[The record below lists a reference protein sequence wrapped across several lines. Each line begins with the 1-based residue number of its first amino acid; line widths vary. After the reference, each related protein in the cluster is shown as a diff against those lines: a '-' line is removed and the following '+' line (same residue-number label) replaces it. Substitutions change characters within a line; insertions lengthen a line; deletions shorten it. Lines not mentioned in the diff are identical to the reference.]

1 MPKLFRTY
9 VQVGLLAGALTYL
22 LLRFIVGWSFDVWAF
37 SGDPVPFPA
46 LASLGVMYLIGV
58 YTPTALALRPA
69 KADSDALRVGL
80 TLLAFLATLPL
91 AANVGAITYN
101 SLYLVI
107 GIWQF
112 VSAFVG
118 ILTAV
123 ACLTLGTAAIRPDA
137 VREGHIPGLANTPR
151 RVPGQSTGPSPARSV
166 APVNSRLAREVIILS
181 RFAIDQA
188 QGIAE
193 NVFRPMEE
201 DVETKYAMLGQA
213 SDQIDRV
220 VVFASDQVIKE
231 VTPTKV
237 SYDQSRLLEF
247 LRRSGAS
254 HSSIIVDVHTHPSR
268 RVLPSQH
275 CIPSETD
282 RDSWRNMAV
291 SMAREFPHATFV
303 CGIHATRLHQELL
316 HPTAPR
322 QTRPN
327 AVSWNSV
334 TRSHE
339 IALFTPDAQPVD
351 VAFYTHG

>member
-9 VQVGLLAGALTYL
+9 VPVGLLAGALTYL
-22 LLRFIVGWSFDVWAF
+22 LLRFIAGWSYDAWAF
-37 SGDPVPFPA
+37 SHDPVPFSA
-46 LASLGVMYLIGV
+46 LVSLGAMYLISI
-58 YTPTALALRPA
+58 YTPTALALRPV
-69 KADSDALRVGL
+69 KAGSYELRAGL
-80 TLLAFLATLPL
+80 ASLAFLATLPL
-91 AANVGAITYN
+91 AASVGVITYN
-101 SLYLVI
+101 FLYLVV
-107 GIWQF
+107 GMWQF
-112 VSAFVG
+112 VSAFAG
-118 ILTAV
+118 ILAAV
-123 ACLTLGTAAIRPDA
+123 ACLTLGTVAIRPDT
-137 VREGHIPGLANTPR
+137 VREGHIPAPADTPR
-151 RVPGQSTGPSPARSV
+151 RVPGQPSRPSPAPNV
-166 APVNSRLAREVIILS
+166 APLNSRLVGEVIILS

-213 SDQIDRV
+213 SNQIDRA

-231 VTPTKV
+231 VTPTRI
-237 SYDQSRLLEF
+237 SYDRSRLLEF

-268 RVLPSQH
+268 WVLPSQH
-275 CIPSETD
+275 CMPSEMD
-282 RDSWRNMAV
+282 KDSWRRMAV
-291 SMAREFPHATFV
+291 IMAREFPHATFL

-316 HPTAPR
+316 HPTTPR